1 MGRKGRGDQKHGMDN
16 ILRPVVPFGP
26 PETVHTDARAFRRLM
41 SSSEEASTPSPAR
54 RWLVFAAKLV
64 VSAALL
70 ALLVSKSDAPRLWS
84 YVRTASIAWMVGA
97 LALYLL
103 MVLASAWRWGLLLDA
118 QGVHVP
124 ARRLTASFLVAT
136 FFNNF
141 LPSNIGGDVVRITDT
156 AKDAR
161 SRTLA
166 ALVVLMDRGIGLLGL
181 VLLAAVAAT
190 VAASSGTV
198 REGPVPSWMLWAGFA
213 AGTVLS
219 APAVFTPGLLERML
233 TPLRRVHPE
242 WIGARLEALGGV
254 LARFRQ
260 APGALFGC
268 FVGAILVQALLVA
281 FYAAVA
287 HSIGVAVSPWH
298 MAIVVPMSF
307 LVQMLPISV
316 NGLGLREA
324 TFSFYFS
331 RLGLPIE
338 AALVVSLL
346 GAGLVML
353 FSLSGAAVYVSRGA

>member
-1 MGRKGRGDQKHGMDN
+1 MPSPAQ
-16 ILRPVVPFGP
+16 
-26 PETVHTDARAFRRLM
+26 AA
-41 SSSEEASTPSPAR
+41 TPSPAR
-54 RWLVFAAKLV
+54 RRLTFAAKIV

-124 ARRLTASFLVAT
+124 GRRLTQSFLVAT

-166 ALVVLMDRGIGLLGL
+166 ATVVLMDRGIGLLGL

-190 VAASSGTV
+190 VAATSGTIV
-198 REGPVPSWMLWAGFA
+198 EGPVPSWILWTGFA
-213 AGTVLS
+213 AATAVS
-219 APAVFTPGLLERML
+219 APAVFAPGVLERVL
-233 TPLRRVHPE
+233 APLRRLHPE
-242 WIGARLEALGGV
+242 WVGARLEALGGV
-254 LARFRQ
+254 LERFRQ
-260 APGALFGC
+260 APGALFWC
-268 FVGAILVQALLVA
+268 FAGALLVQGLLVA

-287 HSIGVAVSPWH
+287 RSIGVAISPWH

-346 GAGLVML
+346 GAGLVMV